1 VSNNFCCFTRCF
13 AFSSSRFFFLIF
25 FFFFF
30 FCFFFSV
37 AVSAPSPFS
46 AARFRDDVV
55 AALKGSNVPVKDGR
69 LRGVFGER
77 ERLTSHGLGQTTL
90 NRDTAIET
98 AQNYFLNGN
107 ASKATLDRHGYA
119 ATWGAPGTGKT
130 HLIDELLAWMAE
142 KNQFVPIVANFNGAH
157 TGYVFGV
164 DGLLVRM
171 LFSHFVGLARPLVDK
186 RPDFAIA
193 APTLHALVQ
202 ENKVHYLQVID
213 TILYDVDDTRPVVER
228 RIAALFVDE
237 IRKAT
242 ANESDMEPCVRVYR
256 AVVDALT
263 DPNVRLLLT
272 ALDQVSAFGIM
283 DDRLDA
289 SASGCPITW
298 LSLPPVDVDVVDGDR
313 LLERCVALAHGHP
326 RSTELVLCERKS
338 HKADDAQSLIKHIEK
353 SIAGKARAPVVPFL
367 APALMSIRLRMNEK
381 FDNSELSFG
390 ATIRGAALLNSCA
403 YDGEEL
409 ELARSVP
416 LLDLYSLRRAAN
428 FLEGILCES
437 VEKLCDLLHKMVSGE
452 EYEKLHAHWETTLR
466 CLFYKHR
473 IALKCTASM
482 PLLSDSPANDDFPLA
497 LYRGVTFLTSSGRSV
512 MVRAAACKPVLCLKE
527 RLSDTLTEWHDTRGE
542 EVEQIEVGQTVVAGE
557 RNAGFDLA
565 TLFEE
570 AGKKKTRKHLL
581 LIECEHSPADTG
593 SVQGWD
599 RDNAATDDNDADL
612 GAIPARAASATVT
625 DDNDDDLVDDR
636 HGKEKAKTR
645 KVKVRVR
652 KGERNARP
660 AAAVAAKKGPDGLST
675 KMQIM
680 SQTVARVL
688 KSDQHLF
695 VRSGITEESQITYL
709 FVLLRPIT
717 GTFIREAKAWM
728 IKHEI
733 KFNVAVIARDAL
745 LALYG
750 PSLRGA
756 VALVLKAEDE

>member
-1 VSNNFCCFTRCF
+1 VS
-13 AFSSSRFFFLIF
+13 
-25 FFFFF
+25 
-30 FCFFFSV
+30 
-37 AVSAPSPFS
+37 VSAPSPFS

-55 AALKGSNVPVKDGR
+55 AALKRINVPVKGDGDGR
-69 LRGVFGER
+69 VRGVFGER
-77 ERLTSHGLGQTTL
+77 ERLTSHGLGDKTL
-90 NRDTAIET
+90 NRATAMET

-107 ASKATLDRHGYA
+107 ASKATLDRRGYA

-142 KNQFVPIVANFNGAH
+142 MDQFVPIVANFNGAH

-171 LFSHFVGLARPLVDK
+171 LFSHFVGLAVPQVDGE
-186 RPDFAIA
+186 PCFEIA
-193 APTLHALVQ
+193 TQALLALVQ
-202 ENKVHYLQVID
+202 ENKLSHSQVIG
-213 TILYDVDDTRPVVER
+213 TILYDVNDTRPVVER
-228 RIAALFVDE
+228 RIAAVFLDE

-242 ANESDMEPCVRVYR
+242 ANVSDMVPCLDVYR
-256 AVVDALT
+256 TAVNVLDK
-263 DPNVRLLLT
+263 PNMRLLFT

-283 DDRLDA
+283 DDRLDV

-298 LSLPPVDVDVVDGDR
+298 LSLPPVVYNVVGEDDR

-338 HKADDAQSLIKHIEK
+338 HKVDDAQSLIKHIEQ
-353 SIAGKARAPVVPFL
+353 AMVDVARVPVAPFL
-367 APALMSIRLRMNEK
+367 APALMGIRLQMNEH
-381 FDNSELSFG
+381 FDSSELSFG
-390 ATIRGAALLNSCA
+390 ATIRGGALLNSCA
-403 YDGEEL
+403 VDGKNGK
-409 ELARSVP
+409 LAKTVP
-416 LLDLYSLRRAAN
+416 LLDLFSLRKAAEEDMDGV
-428 FLEGILCES
+428 LRDS
-437 VEKLCDLLHKMVSGE
+437 VEKLCDFLHKVVN
-452 EYEKLHAHWETTLR
+452 EKLHAHWETALR
-466 CLFYKHR
+466 CLFHEHR

-482 PLLSDSPANDDFPLA
+482 PLLSESPANNDFPLA

-565 TLFEE
+565 TLFDE

-581 LIECEHSPADTG
+581 LIECKHSPADTG
-593 SVQGWD
+593 SVQSWD
-599 RDNAATDDNDADL
+599 RDSAATDDNDADL
-612 GAIPARAASATVT
+612 GAIPARAASAAVT

-645 KVKVRVR
+645 KATVRVR

-728 IKHEI
+728 IEHEI
-733 KFNVAVIARDAL
+733 EFNVAVIARDAL